1 MKSFG
6 RKPSQ
11 LAQEMNP
18 LLKHLV
24 EVNGLK
30 SKKAADKE
38 AKEVELDRVKLDR
51 YEIVG
56 LICGVLLAV
65 LWIFILFGL

>member
-1 MKSFG
+1 MNTKKYGNS
-6 RKPSQ
+6 KP
-11 LAQEMNP
+11 AQEMNP

-30 SKKAADKE
+30 SKKSADKE
-38 AKEVELDRVKLDR
+38 AREIELDRVKLDR

-56 LICGVLLAV
+56 LVCGVLLAV
-65 LWIFILFGL
+65 LWIFILVGL